1 MRKVQNSGGF
11 TIIEVMIAL
20 LVFMVSLMGLV
31 ALQRASVAG
40 TNKGREHTAAVNVAR
55 FVMSAIQNEVASLPI
70 QVVDNPADPGFSVAN
85 YPYLGSADLANGTWT
100 LLPNGSG
107 NTVEDDAR
115 LDAYMGHSGQG
126 VYTGGMDSAPY
137 CVMYTVQRFI
147 PPGGTATN
155 PVVGLYQARVRVTWP
170 RWKQYMAS
178 GEMSA
183 DAWTDCAGRLDDTAA
198 AGTVTD
204 WETVEL
210 SKIVSRE
217 YTSKYAPQ

>member
-1 MRKVQNSGGF
+1 MRKARNNRGF

-20 LVFMVSLMGLV
+20 MVFMVALMGLV
-31 ALQRASVAG
+31 ALQRASIAG

-55 FVMSAIQNEVASLPI
+55 FVMSAIQNETASLTL
-70 QVVDNPADPGFSVAN
+70 DLLDDPFDDVEY
-85 YPYLGSADLANGTWT
+85 YPYLANADLTGGDWR
-100 LLPNGSG
+100 LLPDGSG
-107 NTVEDDAR
+107 AAVDNDAR

-126 VYTGGMDSAPY
+126 VYTGGVDSAPY

-147 PPGGTATN
+147 PPGSAN
-155 PVVGLYQARVRVTWP
+155 PVLGLYQARVRVTWP

-178 GEMSA
+178 GYASG

-198 AGTVTD
+198 GTDVTD